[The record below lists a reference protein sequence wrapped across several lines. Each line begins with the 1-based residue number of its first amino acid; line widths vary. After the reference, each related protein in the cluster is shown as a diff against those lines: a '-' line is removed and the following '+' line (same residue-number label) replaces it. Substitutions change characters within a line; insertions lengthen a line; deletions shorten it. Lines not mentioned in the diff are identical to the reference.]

1 MGYRSDV
8 AYTIRFVS
16 DHDEKNKQSFYTF
29 LAEAKARAATAPC
42 FMEGEWHGWGEEFQ
56 VDEKR
61 LRINFAADD
70 VKWYPSYPDVRCHEA
85 LLDLADEWA
94 NDEDNNSRIAYRF
107 VRIGENDDDIERRE
121 NGDADLGWLQIVR
134 SIERDW

>member
-8 AYTIRFVS
+8 AYTIRFTA

-29 LAEAKARAATAPC
+29 LAEAKANAATAAC
-42 FMEGEWHGWGEEFQ
+42 FHEREWAEFEI
-56 VDEKR
+56 DEAR
-61 LRINFAADD
+61 YRINFAADH
-70 VKWYPSYPDVRCHEA
+70 VKWYSDYPDVRCHEA

-94 NDEDNNSRIAYRF
+94 NDESNNSEIAYRF
-107 VRIGENDDDIERRE
+107 VRIGEEYEDIEVRA
-121 NGDADLGWLQIVR
+121 NGNADFEWLGVSR